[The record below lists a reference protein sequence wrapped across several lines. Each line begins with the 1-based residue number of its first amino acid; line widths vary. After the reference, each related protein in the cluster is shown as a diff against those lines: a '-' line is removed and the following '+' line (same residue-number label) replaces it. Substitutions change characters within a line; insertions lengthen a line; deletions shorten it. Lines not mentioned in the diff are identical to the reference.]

1 MTGKNLVGQ
10 ILLFVLSFPL
20 MVFAG
25 ENISAKKYADQNGL
39 LDDKRAAMF
48 FLSTSKE
55 TIPYYE
61 VVDPVKGTID
71 STRVEKLMEFRLRDL
86 RKWKSRHGQPW
97 HYTEIDSLYPG
108 PTAAGNNINILI
120 RGSISDLNCSP
131 GNAKGASIGLTNNN
145 LIGGHA
151 AWNSSGAVGILKNY
165 GDCRTIPNVSWDIA
179 QTQGAPSRKNTEEVS
194 LSLPVYKDLHM
205 GKQYVS
211 MWVLQAKPYFQT
223 DFSFGYEIYG
233 GEISAEYIGN
243 IFGES
248 SLFLGGFNRIKNV
261 PSLLRYQFR
270 VIPKVDWS
278 TAGKVDIHTA
288 REKDDAWMRMGGLAS
303 LDIRLN
309 DGVDVGS
316 SFETLQKLS
325 GNAGC
330 ANLFSSYL
338 TFRPTVSSNVGITLK
353 YVKGKTLQ
361 AMAQKDMVSLGIDIK
376 Y

>member
-1 MTGKNLVGQ
+1 MLEKKLVGQ
-10 ILLFVLSFPL
+10 ILVFVLSFPF

-25 ENISAKKYADQNGL
+25 ENISAKKYADIQGM

-48 FLSTSKE
+48 FLGNTKE

-61 VVDPVKGTID
+61 VIDPVKGTLD

-97 HYTEIDSLYPG
+97 HYTELDSLYPG
-108 PTAAGNNINILI
+108 PTAVGKNKILV
-120 RGSISDLNCSP
+120 RGSIPDLNCSS

-145 LIGGHA
+145 LVAGHA
-151 AWNSSGAVGILKNY
+151 AWNSSGAIGVPQDF
-165 GDCRTIPNVSWDIA
+165 GDCRVIPNVSWDIA
-179 QTQGAPSRKNTEEVS
+179 QTQGASSARSTEAID
-194 LSLPVYKDLHM
+194 LSIPVYKNLHM
-205 GKQYVS
+205 GQQYVS
-211 MWVLQAKPYFQT
+211 MWVLQARPYFQT

-243 IFGES
+243 LFGES
-248 SLFLGGFNRIKNV
+248 SIFLGGFHRIKNV
-261 PSLLRYQFR
+261 PALLRYQFR

-278 TAGKVDIHTA
+278 TTGDVDVHTA
-288 REKDDAWMRMGGLAS
+288 RVRDDAWMRMGGLAS
-303 LDIRLN
+303 LDIRIN
-309 DGVDVGS
+309 DVVDVGS

-325 GNAGC
+325 GSAGC

-338 TFRPTVSSNVGITLK
+338 TYRPADSGNFGITLK

-361 AMAQKDMVSLGIDIK
+361 AMSQKDMVSLCVDIK